1 MAAKIKCAL
10 ELFLLIQ
17 KNNVKSAFQNKTDAF
32 VNVLMMLINN
42 LAFFFMWWVIF
53 EHKDNNI
60 NGWGIGEMALLYMA
74 VNNGFGIF
82 ALFARGVQP
91 LPEYIDN
98 GTLDNYLASPRNP
111 LFMIA
116 SSESTF
122 ANWGDLLTGIL
133 AFSFSGYANLK
144 TFGIMLIVSML
155 CASLFFSYR
164 LLMSSLAFFIKDS
177 QRLGDNIFMAFI
189 TFASQPAS
197 IFTDWYK
204 ILFLTVIPA
213 GFISFYPVE
222 LIKNFNLTDLSVM
235 TGCCLFFFW
244 IATKFFYFGL
254 RRYSSGNR
262 FGVR

>member
-1 MAAKIKCAL
+1 MADKILNTLK
-10 ELFLLIQ
+10 LFLYIQ
-17 KNNVKSAFQNKTDAF
+17 KSHIKTAFQNKTDAF
-32 VNVLMMLINN
+32 VNILMMLINN

-53 EHKDNNI
+53 KYKDNNI

-74 VNNGFGIF
+74 VNNGFGLF

-98 GTLDNYLASPRNP
+98 GTLDNYLTTPRNP

-122 ANWGDLLTGIL
+122 ANWGDLLTGFL
-133 AFSFSGYANLK
+133 AFFLSGYASMK
-144 TFGIMLIVSML
+144 TFGIMIIVSL
-155 CASLFFSYR
+155 LVTFLFFSYG

-177 QRLGDNIFMAFI
+177 QRLGDNIFMAFL

-197 IFTDWYK
+197 IFTGWYK
-204 ILFLTVIPA
+204 TLFLTVIPA
-213 GFISFYPVE
+213 GFISYYPVE
-222 LIKNFNLTDLSVM
+222 LIKNFNLTDLAIMIGS
-235 TGCCLFFFW
+235 CLLFFYLSLR
-244 IATKFFYFGL
+244 FFYFGL